1 MKILRKT
8 KVLCLLL
15 AGILLLGGC
24 GGSSGSKTAD
34 FKVGALKGPTTIGLL
49 RLMEKAE
56 NNETENTYTFT
67 MAVGADE
74 LTPLLIQGELDMALV
89 PANVAAIVYNRTQG
103 GVCVV
108 DINTLGVLY
117 IVSGDEGIG
126 TFEDLKGKTI
136 YLTGRGTTPDYAMQY
151 LLSANGIDLN
161 EVNLEYRSEATEI
174 AAMLAENPEDI
185 AVLPQPFVTVACAQ
199 NEQLAIRLSLTEE
212 WERVEGEDGSRLVT
226 GVTVVRREFLEENP
240 EAVALF
246 LTEHAES
253 TEYTETNLD
262 ETAALCVKAEI
273 IANENVAKKAIPYCN
288 ITCMTGE
295 EMKQALSGY
304 LESLYEL
311 NQESVGGSLPGDDFY
326 YLGN

>member
-1 MKILRKT
+1 MKIFRKT

-15 AGILLLGGC
+15 AGILLFGGC
-24 GGSSGSKTAD
+24 GGKNGSKTAD
-34 FKVGALKGPTTIGLL
+34 FNVGALKGPTTIGLL

-56 NNETENTYTFT
+56 NNETENTYSFT

-74 LTPLLIQGELDMALV
+74 LTPLLIQGELDMALI
-89 PANVAAIVYNRTQG
+89 PANVAAVVYNRTQG
-103 GVCVV
+103 GICVV

-136 YLTGRGTTPDYAMQY
+136 YLTGRGTTPDYALQY
-151 LLSANGIDLN
+151 LLSANGINLN
-161 EVNLEYRSEATEI
+161 EVTLEYRSEATEI
-174 AAMLAENPEDI
+174 AALLAENPEDI

-199 NEQLAIRLSLTEE
+199 NEQLAIRVSLSEE
-212 WERVEGEDGSRLVT
+212 WESVQGEGGSRLVT

-240 EAVALF
+240 EAVNLF
-246 LTEHAES
+246 LTEHGES
-253 TEYTETNLD
+253 AGYTETNLD

-288 ITCMTGE
+288 ITCITGE

-311 NQESVGGSLPGDDFY
+311 NPESVGGSLPGDDFY
-326 YLGN
+326 YLGK